1 MKRGIEGGSNYVD
14 GDIGEGGDVEILSFR
29 DFDNEVTAA
38 SFLLGLR
45 EKFNT
50 ATEAISTLVKK

>member
-1 MKRGIEGGSNYVD
+1 MWMVTLGREEIA
-14 GDIGEGGDVEILSFR
+14 EILSFR

-50 ATEAISTLVKK
+50 TTEVISTLVKK